1 MNKDCGIVRDLM
13 PLVIDDV
20 AGDESKEFV
29 ETHLTACEECKKL
42 YQEMKTDLPAETEK
56 EEGAIQKAFSAAAE
70 KLKKKRRIRTLKHV
84 LMDMIDLLIQESIF
98 IMGPTG
104 CFCLNWKMAML
115 FSQ

>member
-42 YQEMKTDLPAETEK
+42 YQEMKTDLPVETEK

-70 KLKKKRRIRTLKHV
+70 KLKKKTPHPHIEACASWRTDRMHRLWY
-84 LMDMIDLLIQESIF
+84 M
-98 IMGPTG
+98 
-104 CFCLNWKMAML
+104 CLWI
-115 FSQ
+115 